1 MLWKEKNIKWIMSIV
16 GLEDDSYYLFSFFIF
31 GVFLGCVGGWHRGL
45 RVREGVGQGRVK
57 QGGMYIYAEH
67 LSIYIVFDVH
77 IV

>member
-31 GVFLGCVGGWHRGL
+31 GVFWVVLVDGIGGL

-57 QGGMYIYAEH
+57 HGGMYIYAEH